1 MFGPWLSSPA
11 QTALGDRTGSTRD
24 AKMGAPRFAQNF
36 EKSLRATVYS
46 RLIVMQQNLQ
56 SAETGLSLL
65 W

>member
-24 AKMGAPRFAQNF
+24 AKMGAPKFAQNL
-36 EKSLRATVYS
+36 EKLASDS